1 MALFAFTEVCESM
14 SPNINILSAHP
25 VGWQNPVEMRAS
37 AALPAAGAWDATPTE
52 QNVAGGGSILLTFTY
67 TEGAVGG
74 AFDWQLQASP
84 YSIAANVPAGAG
96 EWGDES
102 LHSMGAVVGG
112 ADTQSLVQA
121 EYQTFDPT
129 GAAIETFDYGPIEL
143 DHTVERVR
151 IPCRESGVV
160 GTPGTL
166 AVVMTVAP

>member
-1 MALFAFTEVCESM
+1 M
-14 SPNINILSAHP
+14 SPAIPVMNAHP
-25 VGWQNPVEMRAS
+25 VGWRNPVTMRAS
-37 AALPAAGAWDATPTE
+37 AALAGAGAWDVTPTE

-67 TEGAVGG
+67 TRGGAAG

-102 LHSMGAVVGG
+102 LHSMGAVVAG

-121 EYQTFDPT
+121 EYQTFTPT
-129 GAAIETFDYGPIEL
+129 GAAIETFIYGPIEI

-151 IPCRESGVV
+151 APCRESGNV
-160 GTPGTL
+160 GAPGLLQIT
-166 AVVMTVAP
+166 MTVFP

>member
-1 MALFAFTEVCESM
+1 M
-14 SPNINILSAHP
+14 PNIPIFQSHP
-25 VGWQNPVEMRAS
+25 VAWQNPVTLRAS
-37 AALPAAGAWDATPTE
+37 VALPAAGAWDAAPTE
-52 QNVAGGGSILLTFTY
+52 QNVAGGGSVLISFTY
-67 TEGAVGG
+67 TQGAAGG

-84 YSIAANVPAGAG
+84 YSVAANVPAGAG

-102 LHSMGAVVGG
+102 LHAMGAVAGG

-121 EYQTFDPT
+121 EYQTFDPV
-129 GAAIETFDYGPIEL
+129 GAAAETFVYGPISL

-166 AVVMTVAP
+166 AVVMEVYP